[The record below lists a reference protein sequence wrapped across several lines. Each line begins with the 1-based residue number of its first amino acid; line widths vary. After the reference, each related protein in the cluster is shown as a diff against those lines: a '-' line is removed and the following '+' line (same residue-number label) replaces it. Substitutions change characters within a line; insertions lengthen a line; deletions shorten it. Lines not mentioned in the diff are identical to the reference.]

1 MPVGALFSPRFRSSA
16 MKRVFVVV
24 PALVLVAV
32 LFSSVVTGF
41 AQQPAQDKGPEL
53 TADQARRE
61 VRLVD
66 DLYKTAIVYMNS
78 TYVIDGNSI
87 AAGEAAR
94 DIFASMKKAGWHEA
108 RLVDA
113 TGSPLNPDN
122 APQNE
127 FEKQAIAKILKG
139 EKFVDQVVEEDGKK
153 YLRAATLVPVVDAKC
168 VICHPG
174 NKVGGVLGAIS
185 YKVPVK

>member
-1 MPVGALFSPRFRSSA
+1 
-16 MKRVFVVV
+16 MKRLLLLV
-24 PALVLVAV
+24 PVLALGAWALN
-32 LFSSVVTGF
+32 SVSGF
-41 AQQPAQDKGPEL
+41 AQQADPKTPVL

-61 VRLVD
+61 VRLID
-66 DLYKTAIVYMNS
+66 DLYKIAIVYMNK
-78 TYVIDGNSI
+78 TYVVDDSSV

-94 DIFASMKKAGWHEA
+94 DIFAAMKKNGWHEA

-113 TGSPLNPDN
+113 TGEPINPDN

-139 EKFVDQVVEEDGKK
+139 EKYVDQVVQEDGKN

-185 YKVPVK
+185 YKIPLK